1 MQEKWIPVVGKM
13 TYGIYV
19 LTTHYEQKI
28 NGMIASWVSQISY
41 DPPLITV
48 AVHPNRYSHHLIQ
61 QSGCFALHSL
71 ARTQMDFLSHFKGP
85 DPETKFAAVQWERG
99 TTGCPILKDCVAWME
114 CTVKATHKP
123 GNHTLFIGKI
133 VAARL
138 ISNAEPLST
147 HDYPGI
153 YLGQV

>member
-1 MQEKWIPVVGKM
+1 
-13 TYGIYV
+13 
-19 LTTHYEQKI
+19 
-28 NGMIASWVSQISY
+28 
-41 DPPLITV
+41 
-48 AVHPNRYSHHLIQ
+48 
-61 QSGCFALHSL
+61 
-71 ARTQMDFLSHFKGP
+71 
-85 DPETKFAAVQWERG
+85 
-99 TTGCPILKDCVAWME
+99 ME